1 MEIERDGTCEKEHS
15 FSPTHSN
22 ELLFVRP
29 FYHIIWYVGTPS
41 ISSTV
46 ENLNAKLI
54 VFSFPFYLVA
64 KWMSSLTYVENG
76 EQFSQTLNPPPRT
89 LFFPFYLVDLKSGKE
104 IVRSFLFDFASPF
117 KRLKKIPKLHVYTR
131 RAIEGMLDWQ
141 MQNGETKYFTCVFRD
156 RKLIHTV
163 WHIHLY

>member
-64 KWMSSLTYVENG
+64 KWMSSLAYVENG
-76 EQFSQTLNPPPRT
+76 EQFSQTLNPPPARYSS
-89 LFFPFYLVDLKSGKE
+89 LSISSIWKVAKKLYDHFYLILLLHLRGS
-104 IVRSFLFDFASPF
+104 
-117 KRLKKIPKLHVYTR
+117 KRYPSSTYI
-131 RAIEGMLDWQ
+131 RAVQ
-141 MQNGETKYFTCVFRD
+141 
-156 RKLIHTV
+156 
-163 WHIHLY
+163 